1 MGISPS
7 FQCFPFQCFPFFS
20 LLAGLREVMQMLL
33 LLYTAETPAIPRRT
47 LRSGSALPVVEEKE
61 IA

>member
-7 FQCFPFQCFPFFS
+7 FQCFPFFS
-20 LLAGLREVMQMLL
+20 LLAGLREVVQMLL
-33 LLYTAETPAIPRRT
+33 LLYMAETPAVLGRT
-47 LRSGSALPVVEEKE
+47 RRSGSALPVVEEKE